1 MEALILNNKFVHL
14 HVHTEYSL
22 LDGAIKIKDLV
33 SRAKEWDMGAVA
45 VTDHGVMFGAIEFY
59 YECMK
64 QGVKPIMGCEVYVDP
79 KGHTRREGQGGNYH
93 LLLLAEN
100 EEGYRNLV
108 KLVSIANVEGFYYK
122 PRVDYDLLSK
132 YSKGLIAS
140 SACLAGE
147 VPSLILSGR
156 YDEAKEKAL
165 LYRDI
170 FGEGNFYLE
179 IMSNG
184 LSEQAV
190 ANKHVIELAR
200 KANIPLLAT
209 NDAHYLESYDA
220 DWHEILLCV
229 QTNSTVNSKNRF
241 QFGSKEFY
249 LRSPVE
255 MWKIFGDELSDA
267 LHNTVDI
274 SERCNVKLEFGQYM
288 LPEYKVPEG
297 ETLESYLA
305 LKAQEGLARR
315 FGGREIPQEYIK
327 RMEYELGVIKQMGF
341 AGYFLIVQ
349 DFINAAKERGIPV
362 GPGRGSAAG
371 SLVAYALRIT
381 EIDPITYNLLFER
394 FLNPERISMPDIDT
408 DISDKRRDEVID
420 YVVEKYGR
428 DKVAQIITFD
438 RMKSRAAVRDVGRA
452 LDMPYPDVDKVA
464 KLIPFNVSSIE
475 EALELSHEL
484 KALYDG
490 NREVKQLL
498 DYASHIEGIARHCSQ
513 HAAGVVISPEPLVN
527 IVPLKAINGTQIVTQ
542 YPMEPLEKLGLVKM
556 DFLGLRTLSMIEE
569 TLKNIAKNGKK
580 VPDLTQLPMDDRATF
595 EMLQRGDTMGVFQLE
610 SSGMRQL
617 LKKLCPDSFQDIIA
631 VLALYRPGPL
641 GSGMVDQ
648 YIERKHG
655 RSPISYPHPALEEAL
670 KETYG
675 IILYQEQVMQIA
687 ARLAG
692 YTLGQADI
700 LRRAMGKKKVE
711 EMEEQRQVFVK
722 GCLENAVSAEQAN
735 EIFDLIQYFAGYGF
749 NKSHSAAYAMISYQT
764 AYLKA
769 HYPVEFLA
777 AFLSSHIGAKKEIL
791 ARYVREVRSDGI
803 EVLPPDVNESE
814 AGFTAVGDVVRF
826 GLTAVAKA
834 GSGAVEAILK
844 ARKEGGPYKS
854 LWDFV
859 SRIDL
864 RAVNKSVI
872 ESLIG
877 VGAFDG
883 LHSNRRQ
890 ILESLPVLLEAR
902 ARLDEDKFQ
911 QRLFSLDGNDSLDV
925 EPALVDIED
934 FEFHEKLELEK
945 DAVGLYI
952 SGHPFEAYEERV
964 RKYAYC
970 TPSELIHWCS
980 PQAKPL
986 VGGIVTDVAE
996 KYTKKGDLMGI
1007 VGVEDLDAKLE
1018 VVCFPRMWGKVKAFC
1033 QAGTVILVSGRL
1045 EERGGG
1051 LTMIAEDVVPLEVAE
1066 REKGQIFR
1074 LRIPYH
1080 LCDETILRN
1089 LIRTCKSYPGKD
1101 QVLVEVY
1108 NDRFSAFIL
1117 LNDTR
1122 VTVSEELKGK
1132 IEGMMGSFLEIAV

>member
-1 MEALILNNKFVHL
+1 MNNKFVHL

-64 QGVKPIMGCEVYVDP
+64 QGIKPIMGCEVYVDP

-93 LLLLAEN
+93 LLLLAED

-209 NDAHYLESYDA
+209 NDAHYLESSDA

-255 MWKIFGDELSDA
+255 MWNIFGDELSDA

-381 EIDPITYNLLFER
+381 EIDPIKYNLLFER

-580 VPDLTQLPMDDRATF
+580 IPDLTQLP
-595 EMLQRGDTMGVFQLE
+595 
-610 SSGMRQL
+610 
-617 LKKLCPDSFQDIIA
+617 
-631 VLALYRPGPL
+631 
-641 GSGMVDQ
+641 
-648 YIERKHG
+648 
-655 RSPISYPHPALEEAL
+655 
-670 KETYG
+670 
-675 IILYQEQVMQIA
+675 
-687 ARLAG
+687 
-692 YTLGQADI
+692 
-700 LRRAMGKKKVE
+700 
-711 EMEEQRQVFVK
+711 
-722 GCLENAVSAEQAN
+722 
-735 EIFDLIQYFAGYGF
+735 
-749 NKSHSAAYAMISYQT
+749 
-764 AYLKA
+764 
-769 HYPVEFLA
+769 
-777 AFLSSHIGAKKEIL
+777 
-791 ARYVREVRSDGI
+791 
-803 EVLPPDVNESE
+803 
-814 AGFTAVGDVVRF
+814 
-826 GLTAVAKA
+826 
-834 GSGAVEAILK
+834 
-844 ARKEGGPYKS
+844 
-854 LWDFV
+854 
-859 SRIDL
+859 
-864 RAVNKSVI
+864 
-872 ESLIG
+872 
-877 VGAFDG
+877 
-883 LHSNRRQ
+883 
-890 ILESLPVLLEAR
+890 
-902 ARLDEDKFQ
+902 
-911 QRLFSLDGNDSLDV
+911 
-925 EPALVDIED
+925 
-934 FEFHEKLELEK
+934 
-945 DAVGLYI
+945 
-952 SGHPFEAYEERV
+952 
-964 RKYAYC
+964 
-970 TPSELIHWCS
+970 
-980 PQAKPL
+980 
-986 VGGIVTDVAE
+986 
-996 KYTKKGDLMGI
+996 
-1007 VGVEDLDAKLE
+1007 
-1018 VVCFPRMWGKVKAFC
+1018 
-1033 QAGTVILVSGRL
+1033 
-1045 EERGGG
+1045 
-1051 LTMIAEDVVPLEVAE
+1051 
-1066 REKGQIFR
+1066 
-1074 LRIPYH
+1074 
-1080 LCDETILRN
+1080 
-1089 LIRTCKSYPGKD
+1089 
-1101 QVLVEVY
+1101 
-1108 NDRFSAFIL
+1108 
-1117 LNDTR
+1117 
-1122 VTVSEELKGK
+1122 
-1132 IEGMMGSFLEIAV
+1132 

>member
-1 MEALILNNKFVHL
+1 MNNKFVHL

-93 LLLLAEN
+93 LLLLAED

-200 KANIPLLAT
+200 KVNIPLLAT
-209 NDAHYLESYDA
+209 NDAHYLESSDA

-305 LKAQEGLARR
+305 LKAQEGLAKR

-327 RMEYELGVIKQMGF
+327 RMEYELGIIKQMGF

-381 EIDPITYNLLFER
+381 EIDPIKYNLLFER

-580 VPDLTQLPMDDRATF
+580 VPDLTQLPMDDRATY

-617 LKKLCPDSFQDIIA
+617 LKKLCPDSFHDIIA

-814 AGFTAVGDVVRF
+814 AGFTAVGDVIRF
-826 GLTAVAKA
+826 GLSAVAKA
-834 GSGAVEAILK
+834 GSGAVEAILR
-844 ARKEGGPYKS
+844 ARREGGPYKS

-864 RAVNKSVI
+864 RVVNKSVI

-1018 VVCFPRMWGKVKAFC
+1018 VVCFPRMWAKVKAFC
-1033 QAGTVILVSGRL
+1033 QAGNVILVSGRL

-1051 LTMIAEDVVPLEVAE
+1051 VTMIAEDVVPLEVAE
-1066 REKGQIFR
+1066 REKSQIFR
-1074 LRIPYH
+1074 LRIPFH
-1080 LCDETILRN
+1080 LCDERVLRN

-1132 IEGMMGSFLEIAV
+1132 IEDMMGSFLEIAV

>member
-1 MEALILNNKFVHL
+1 MSDEFVHL

-33 SRAKEWDMGAVA
+33 SKAKKWNMGSVA
-45 VTDHGVMFGAIEFY
+45 ITDHGVMFGAIEFY
-59 YECMK
+59 FECQK
-64 QGVKPIMGCEVYVDP
+64 QGVKPIIGCEVYVDP

-93 LLLLAEN
+93 LLLLAQDD
-100 EEGYRNLV
+100 EGYKNLV
-108 KLVSIANVEGFYYK
+108 KLVSVANVDGFYYK
-122 PRVDYDLLSK
+122 PRVDYDLLARH
-132 YSKGLIAS
+132 SKGIIAS

-147 VPSLILSGR
+147 IPSLILEDR
-156 YDEAKEKAL
+156 YEEARKRAFM
-165 LYRDI
+165 YRDI

-179 IMSNG
+179 VMSNG
-184 LSEQAV
+184 LAEQAIV
-190 ANKHVIELAR
+190 NKSLVNLSRETG
-200 KANIPLLAT
+200 IPLLAT
-209 NDAHYLESYDA
+209 NDAHYLESADA
-220 DWHEILLCV
+220 EWHEILLCV
-229 QTNSTVNSKNRF
+229 QTNSTINSKNRF

-249 LRSPVE
+249 LRSPEE
-255 MWKIFGDELSDA
+255 MWQLFGKELPEA
-267 LHNTVDI
+267 LNNTVAI
-274 SERCNVKLEFGQYM
+274 SERCNVKLEFGKYM
-288 LPEYKVPEG
+288 LPEYKVPED

-305 LKAQEGLARR
+305 LKAKEGLLKR
-315 FGGREIPQEYIK
+315 FGGGEIPPEYEK
-327 RMEYELGVIKQMGF
+327 RMQYELAVINQMGF

-349 DFINAAKERGIPV
+349 DFINAAKAKGIPV

-381 EIDPITYNLLFER
+381 EIDPIKYNLLFER

-420 YVVEKYGR
+420 YVVGKYGR

-464 KLIPFNVSSIE
+464 KLIPSNASSID
-475 EALELSHEL
+475 EALQLSNELR
-484 KALYDG
+484 ALYEGD
-490 NREVKQLL
+490 RQVKQLL

-569 TLKNIAKNGKK
+569 TLNNISRNGKE
-580 VPDLTQLPMDDRATF
+580 VPDLTSLPMNDKLTF
-595 EMLQRGDTMGVFQLE
+595 DMLQKGDTMGVFQLE

-617 LKKLCPDSFQDIIA
+617 LKQLCPDCFQDIIA
-631 VLALYRPGPL
+631 ILALYRPGPL

-655 RSPISYPHPALEEAL
+655 RSPISYPHPALEDVL

-687 ARLAG
+687 AKLAG
-692 YTLGQADI
+692 YSLGQADI
-700 LRRAMGKKKVE
+700 LRRAMGKKKAE
-711 EMEEQRQVFVK
+711 EMEEQRQVFVR
-722 GCLENAVSAEQAN
+722 GCVSNGVDEGQAN

-791 ARYVREVRSDGI
+791 ARYVRDVRNAGI
-803 EVLPPDVNESE
+803 KVLPPDINESE
-814 AGFTAVGDVVRF
+814 AGFTAVGDVIRF

-844 ARKEGGPYKS
+844 ARNEGGPFKS

-864 RAVNKSVI
+864 RVVNKSVI

-883 LHSNRRQ
+883 LHDNRRQ
-890 ILESLPVLLEAR
+890 ILESLPLLLEVR
-902 ARLDEDKFQ
+902 ARREDDKFQ
-911 QRLFSLDGNDSLDV
+911 QRLFSMEGEGSFDE
-925 EPALVDIED
+925 EPELIEIED

-945 DAVGLYI
+945 AAVGLYI
-952 SGHPFEAYEERV
+952 SGHPFEAYESKV

-970 TPSELIHWCS
+970 TPSELSHWCS
-980 PQAKPL
+980 KKSPL
-986 VGGIVTDVAE
+986 VGGLVTEVAE

-1007 VGVEDLDAKLE
+1007 VEIEDLDSKLE
-1018 VVCFPRMWGKVKAFC
+1018 VVCFPRVWEKAKAFC
-1033 QAGTVILVSGRL
+1033 QAGKVILVTGRL
-1045 EERGGG
+1045 EDRGG
-1051 LTMIAEDVVPLEVAE
+1051 LAMIAEDVTSLEVAE
-1066 REKGQIFR
+1066 KEKHQILR
-1074 LRIPYH
+1074 LRVPFH
-1080 LCDETILRN
+1080 MCDEDVLRN

-1108 NDRFSAFIL
+1108 NDKFSALIL
-1117 LNDTR
+1117 LNDTL
-1122 VTVSEELKGK
+1122 VSLSDELTEK
-1132 IEGMMGSFLEIAV
+1132 IENMVGSFLEIAV

>member
-1 MEALILNNKFVHL
+1 MNNKFVHL

-93 LLLLAEN
+93 LLVLAEN

-209 NDAHYLESYDA
+209 NDAHYLESSDA

-315 FGGREIPQEYIK
+315 FGGREIPQEYIN

-381 EIDPITYNLLFER
+381 EIDPIKYNLLFER

-498 DYASHIEGIARHCSQ
+498 DYASRIEGIARHCSQ

-617 LKKLCPDSFQDIIA
+617 LKKLCPDLFQDIIA

-791 ARYVREVRSDGI
+791 AHYVREVRNIGI

-814 AGFTAVGDVVRF
+814 AGFTAVGDVIRF
-826 GLTAVAKA
+826 GLSAVAKA
-834 GSGAVEAILK
+834 GSGAVEAILR
-844 ARKEGGPYKS
+844 ARREGDPYKS

-864 RAVNKSVI
+864 RVVNKSVI

-980 PQAKPL
+980 SQAKPL

-1007 VGVEDLDAKLE
+1007 VGVEDLDTKLE
-1018 VVCFPRMWGKVKAFC
+1018 VVCFPRMWAKVKAFC
-1033 QAGTVILVSGRL
+1033 QAGNVILVSGRL

-1074 LRIPYH
+1074 LRIPFH
-1080 LCDETILRN
+1080 LCDEKILRN

-1132 IEGMMGSFLEIAV
+1132 IEDMMGSFLEIAV

>member
-1 MEALILNNKFVHL
+1 MNNKFVHL

-64 QGVKPIMGCEVYVDP
+64 QGIKPIIGCEVYVDP

-93 LLLLAEN
+93 LLVLAEN

-147 VPSLILSGR
+147 VPSLILSDR

-184 LSEQAV
+184 LREQAV

-209 NDAHYLESYDA
+209 NDAHYLESSDA

-305 LKAQEGLARR
+305 LKAKEGLARR
-315 FGGREIPQEYIK
+315 FGDREIPKEYIK

-381 EIDPITYNLLFER
+381 EIDPIKYNLLFER

-569 TLKNIAKNGKK
+569 TLKNIDKNGKK

-814 AGFTAVGDVVRF
+814 AGFTAVGDVIRF
-826 GLTAVAKA
+826 GLSAVAKA
-834 GSGAVEAILK
+834 GSGAVEAMLR
-844 ARKEGGPYKS
+844 ARREGGPYKS

-864 RAVNKSVI
+864 RVVNKSVI

-1018 VVCFPRMWGKVKAFC
+1018 VVCFPRMWAKVKAFC
-1033 QAGTVILVSGRL
+1033 QAGNVILVSGRL

-1051 LTMIAEDVVPLEVAE
+1051 VTMIAEDVVPLEVAE

-1074 LRIPYH
+1074 LRIPFH
-1080 LCDETILRN
+1080 LCDEAVLRN

-1132 IEGMMGSFLEIAV
+1132 IEDMMGSFLEIAV